1 MITCTKILEYE
12 LYPKQLSRAEV
23 FQYICNV
30 LVQTINPRN
39 TTSQKIIIKKGILFS
54 SPLRRAQECIQTESI
69 VTSQILPELREIP
82 FDITKDCTKTEWEQ
96 KGSTLIRTL
105 FKKLFIED
113 RLLVSRKKIFDE
125 IRTVFAK
132 CLTQRNQDITI
143 ISHSFRLKIIEAFI
157 KTKGEVE
164 KNPELIHQYIFDDKK
179 TFGFGE
185 GFLVSETEL
194 KF

>member
-1 MITCTKILEYE
+1 MITFTKILEYE
-12 LYPKQLSRAEV
+12 LYPKQRSQAEV

-30 LVQTINPRN
+30 LIQTINPQS
-39 TTSQKIIIKKGILFS
+39 TASQKVIIKKGVLFS
-54 SPLRRAQECIQTESI
+54 SPLRRAQECIQTESVVI
-69 VTSQILPELREIP
+69 NQILPELREIP

-96 KGSTLIRTL
+96 RGSALIRSL

-113 RLLVSRKKIFDE
+113 RLLISRQKIFDE
-125 IRTVFAK
+125 IRTMLVK
-132 CLTQRNQDITI
+132 CLSQKNQDITI

-157 KTKGEVE
+157 KTKGEIE

-194 KF
+194 NF